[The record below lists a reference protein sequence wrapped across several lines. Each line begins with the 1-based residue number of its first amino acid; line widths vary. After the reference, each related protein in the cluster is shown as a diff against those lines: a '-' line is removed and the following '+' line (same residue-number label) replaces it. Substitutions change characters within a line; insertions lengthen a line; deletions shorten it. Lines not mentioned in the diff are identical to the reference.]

1 MNGMGEKKMQI
12 AIDGPAGAGKSTIAK
27 KLAAVYGMTYLDT
40 GAMYRCIAHCVL
52 NQGGNFENTD
62 DIIRIAEMAAITFDG
77 DRVFCNN
84 KEVTEEIRTPLV
96 SRHTSDVARIRE
108 VRELLVRQQK
118 NYAKDHSVVMDGR
131 DIGSVVLPDADFKF
145 FLDADVQER
154 ARRRKKELDE
164 RGIVKNLEKI
174 AEEINQRDDND
185 RNREEG
191 PLIQVADAIV
201 IDTTGKSI
209 VQVCDAM
216 RKYIDGAKA

>member
-1 MNGMGEKKMQI
+1 MQI

-27 KLAAVYGMTYLDT
+27 KLAAIYGMTYLDT

-52 NQGGNFENTD
+52 NQGGNFEDTEA
-62 DIIRIAEMAAITFDG
+62 IIRIARTAVITFDG

-84 KEVTEEIRTPLV
+84 KEVTSEIRTPLV

-108 VRELLVRQQK
+108 VRELLVKQQQA
-118 NYAKDHSVVMDGR
+118 YARDHSVVMDGR

-164 RGIVKNLEKI
+164 REIVKSLDNI
-174 AEEINQRDDND
+174 AAEIMQRDDND
-185 RNREEG
+185 RSREEG
-191 PLIQVADAIV
+191 PLKQVEDAIV
-201 IDTTGKSI
+201 IDTTGMSI
-209 VQVCDAM
+209 TAVCEAM
-216 RKYIDGAKA
+216 REYIDGVDA